1 MLTLV
6 IYDITD
12 DKSRTQLANTLMR
25 MGLERVQYSAFK
37 GELNPNDRDVLSKRV
52 EKYVRDEND
61 CVFVIPLCER
71 CLSITRVVS
80 KKDVKL
86 MDDSSVN
93 IV

>member
-12 DKSRTQLANTLMR
+12 DKSRTHLANMLMR

-52 EKYVRDEND
+52 ERYVRDEND

-71 CLSITRVVS
+71 CVSTATTVSS
-80 KKDVKL
+80 KKVSLLK
-86 MDDSSVN
+86 DSSVD